1 MSDRK
6 IDVTLAY
13 RDQFS
18 AGFRSSVELL
28 SRGTREAQKAW
39 KSVKQAGDSISGL
52 GSKLTASV
60 TVPVAALGA
69 AGVKNFGSVDKQLRL
84 VQATMGSTAE
94 EAATLEA
101 SIKTA
106 ASASVFSMQDSADA
120 TLNFARQGFKAA
132 EAADMLTPAL
142 DLAAGTATDLST
154 VTGGL
159 GNTMKAFGASS
170 SEAAHYADMMAKAQA
185 QANTDVTGLFDAMSV
200 AGATANTVGWNFADL
215 ATLTGVFGDK
225 SISASEGATA
235 LNTGLMRMASG
246 SSREAM
252 KELGIEVFNTNGTM
266 KSMPETIGALQ
277 KGFADLS
284 AQEQL
289 AAASSIFGKNQA
301 AKWLTLI
308 NGPGVESLENMK
320 SSIEGATGA
329 AHEMSDALMGGVGGS
344 IEKLKST
351 FDVTTYTVGKLVGET
366 LQPLIEKV
374 TELLDRFNNLDEE
387 QQQQIVKWAM
397 IAAAAGPALMVF
409 GKIVSTVG
417 SVGMTMSKLVGTAS
431 KLYKGFHTLTAGA
444 KAVHVGMGLILSP
457 AGLVIAAVAA
467 VAVVVAA
474 VVTHFD
480 TFKKTIAHFS
490 PVFQHMQE
498 SLARLRERFA
508 PILKVV
514 TEVGKAMWDV
524 FGNAVAAALG
534 VAVAAASAIIDDIV
548 GVINGI
554 IRAASGVVEFL
565 TGVFTGD
572 WDKAWHGLQEI
583 FSGVWEMITAP
594 VNAFL
599 GLLEKVIDGINRVAS
614 SASSLGGG
622 VTIAGLPDNARD
634 GLNAVARGA
643 SMGRR
648 AYGGIPM
655 RARGD
660 HNFGGG
666 LVQVHERGG
675 EIIDLPHGTR
685 IYPHDRS
692 VEMARREGGGV
703 SIPKIADQIVIREDA
718 DIDRI
723 GEAIARALSRAG
735 SNRGI
740 A

>member
-18 AGFRSSVELL
+18 AGFRSSMELL

-106 ASASVFSMQDSADA
+106 ASASVFSMQDAADA
-120 TLNFARQGFKAA
+120 SLNYARQGFNAA
-132 EAADMLTPAL
+132 EAAQMLTPAL

-159 GNTMKAFGASS
+159 GNTMKAFGASAD
-170 SEAAHYADMMAKAQA
+170 EAAHYADMMAKAQA
-185 QANTDVTGLFDAMSV
+185 QANTDVTGLFDAMGV
-200 AGATANTVGWNFADL
+200 AGSTAKTVGWSFSDL

-246 SSREAM
+246 SAREKM
-252 KELGIEVFNTNGTM
+252 KELGIEVFDAHGKM
-266 KSMPETIGALQ
+266 KPMPATIGELQ
-277 KGFADLS
+277 KAFAGLS
-284 AQEQL
+284 DQEQL
-289 AAASSIFGKNQA
+289 AAASSVFGKNQA
-301 AKWLTLI
+301 AKWLALI

-320 SSIEGATGA
+320 ASIEGATGA

-351 FDVTTYTVGKLVGET
+351 FDITTYTVGKLVGET

-374 TELLDRFNNLDEE
+374 TELLDQFNNLGEE

-417 SVGMTMSKLVGTAS
+417 SVGMTVSKLVGTAS
-431 KLYKGFHTLTAGA
+431 KLYKGFQALTAGA
-444 KAVHVGMGLILSP
+444 KAVHVGMSLILSP

-474 VVTHFD
+474 VATHFD
-480 TFKKTIAHFS
+480 TFKKTLAHFS
-490 PVFQHMQE
+490 PVFQRMQE
-498 SLARLRERFA
+498 SLARLRERFE

-514 TEVGKAMWDV
+514 TEVGKVIWDV
-524 FGNAVAAALG
+524 FGEGLGIIFGTAAAAVASYIGYIADTISSLILAG
-534 VAVAAASAIIDDIV
+534 Q
-548 GVINGI
+548 
-554 IRAASGVVEFL
+554 GVVEFL

-572 WDKAWHGLQEI
+572 WDKAWNGLKKI
-583 FSGVWEMITAP
+583 FQGAWGYITAP
-594 VNAFL
+594 VEAFIGML
-599 GLLEKVIDGINRVAS
+599 DRVVAGIEKVIGKAS
-614 SASSLGGG
+614 SVNSVALS
-622 VTIAGLPDNARD
+622 LPDNARD
-634 GLNAVARGA
+634 GLNAVSRGVPIARRG
-643 SMGRR
+643 
-648 AYGGIPM
+648 YGGVPM

-660 HNFGGG
+660 HNFLGG

-703 SIPKIADQIVIREDA
+703 TIPKIADQIIIREDA

>member
-1 MSDRK
+1 MSDKK
-6 IDVTLAY
+6 IDVTLRY

-18 AGFRSSVELL
+18 AGFQASIALL
-28 SRGTREAQKAW
+28 SKGTKEAQKAW
-39 KSVKQAGDSISGL
+39 KSVQQTGDSIAKVG
-52 GSKLTASV
+52 GSITKTISV
-60 TVPVAALGA
+60 PIAAMGA
-69 AGVKNFGSVDKQLRL
+69 AGVKNFSSVDKQLRL

-94 EAATLEA
+94 EAAQLEK
-101 SIKTA
+101 SIKTS
-106 ASASVFSMQDSADA
+106 ASNSVFSMQDSADA

-154 VTGGL
+154 VTSGL

-170 SEAAHYADMMAKAQA
+170 SEAAHYTDMMAKAQA

-277 KGFADLS
+277 KGFAGLS

-308 NGPGVESLENMK
+308 NGPGVESLESMK
-320 SSIEGATGA
+320 LSIEGATGA
-329 AHEMSDALMGGVGGS
+329 SHDMAEALLSGPGGS
-344 IEKLKST
+344 IEKLKSSI
-351 FDVTTYTVGKLVGET
+351 DVLTYSIGDLLSKYVQPVIDKANELVT
-366 LQPLIEKV
+366 A
-374 TELLDRFNNLDEE
+374 FNEMDPA
-387 QQQQIVKWAM
+387 QQEQIVKWGL
-397 IAAAAGPALMVF
+397 IAAAVGPTIMVF
-409 GKIVSTVG
+409 GKLVSTVG
-417 SVGMTMSKLVGTAS
+417 TVGLAVSKAVGTANR
-431 KLYKGFHTLTAGA
+431 LYKGFKALSAGA
-444 KAVHVGMGLILSP
+444 KVAQVGLAGLMSP
-457 AGLVIAAVAA
+457 AAVVIAVIAAVAL
-467 VAVVVAA
+467 VVAA

-480 TFKKTIAHFS
+480 TFKKTLAHFS

-498 SLARLRERFA
+498 SLARLRERFE
-508 PILKVV
+508 PILQVV
-514 TEVGKAMWDV
+514 IEVGKVVWDV
-524 FGNAVAAALG
+524 FGEGLGIIFGTAAAV
-534 VAVAAASAIIDDIV
+534 VASYIDYIAKTIDSLILA
-548 GVINGI
+548 GQ
-554 IRAASGVVEFL
+554 GVVDFL

-572 WDKAWHGLQEI
+572 WDKAWNGLKEI
-583 FSGVWEMITAP
+583 FQGAWGYITAP
-594 VNAFL
+594 VEAFI
-599 GLLEKVIDGINRVAS
+599 GLLDRVVAGIEKVIGKAAS
-614 SASSLGGG
+614 VNPVSLS
-622 VTIAGLPDNARD
+622 LPDNARD
-634 GLNAVARGA
+634 GLNAVSRGVPIARRG
-643 SMGRR
+643 
-648 AYGGIPM
+648 YGGVPM

-660 HNFGGG
+660 ANFFGG

-685 IYPHDRS
+685 IYPHDQS
-692 VEMARREGGGV
+692 VAMARREGGGV
-703 SIPKIADQIVIREDA
+703 TIPKIADQIIVREDA

-723 GEAIARALSRAG
+723 GEAIARALARAG
-735 SNRGI
+735 KNRGTV
-740 A
+740 

>member
-1 MSDRK
+1 MSDKK
-6 IDVTLAY
+6 IDVTLRY

-18 AGFRSSVELL
+18 AGFQASIALL
-28 SRGTREAQKAW
+28 SKGTKEAQKAW
-39 KSVKQAGDSISGL
+39 KSVKQTGDSITKVG
-52 GSKLTASV
+52 GNITK
-60 TVPVAALGA
+60 TVSAPLAAMGA
-69 AGVKNFGSVDKQLRL
+69 AGVKNFSSVDKQLRL
-84 VQATMGSTAE
+84 VKATMRSTDV
-94 EAATLEA
+94 EAAQLEK
-101 SIKTA
+101 SIKT
-106 ASASVFSMQDSADA
+106 SASKSVFNMQDSADA

-154 VTGGL
+154 VTSGL

-170 SEAAHYADMMAKAQA
+170 GEAAHYADMMAKAQA

-277 KGFADLS
+277 KGFAGLS

-329 AHEMSDALMGGVGGS
+329 SHDMAEALLSGPGGS
-344 IEKLKST
+344 IEKLKSSI
-351 FDVTTYTVGKLVGET
+351 DVLTYSIGDLLSKYVQPVIDKANELVT
-366 LQPLIEKV
+366 A
-374 TELLDRFNNLDEE
+374 FNEMDPA
-387 QQQQIVKWAM
+387 QQEQIVKWGL
-397 IAAAAGPALMVF
+397 IAAAVGPTIMVF
-409 GKIVSTVG
+409 GKLVSTVG
-417 SVGMTMSKLVGTAS
+417 TVGLAVSKAVGTADR
-431 KLYKGFHTLTAGA
+431 LYKGFKALSAGA
-444 KAVHVGMGLILSP
+444 KVAQVGLAGLMSP
-457 AGLVIAAVAA
+457 AAVVIAVIAAVAL
-467 VAVVVAA
+467 VVAA

-480 TFKKTIAHFS
+480 TFKKTLAHFS

-498 SLARLRERFA
+498 SLARLRERFE
-508 PILKVV
+508 PILQVV
-514 TEVGKAMWDV
+514 IEVGKVVWDV
-524 FGNAVAAALG
+524 FGEGLGIIFGTAAAV
-534 VAVAAASAIIDDIV
+534 VASYIDYIAKTIDSLILA
-548 GVINGI
+548 GQ
-554 IRAASGVVEFL
+554 GVVDFL

-572 WDKAWHGLQEI
+572 WDKAWNGLKEI
-583 FSGVWEMITAP
+583 FQGAWGYITAP
-594 VNAFL
+594 VEAFI
-599 GLLEKVIDGINRVAS
+599 GLLDRVVAGIEKVIGKAAS
-614 SASSLGGG
+614 VNSVSLS
-622 VTIAGLPDNARD
+622 LPDNARD
-634 GLNAVARGA
+634 GLNAVSRGVPIARRG
-643 SMGRR
+643 
-648 AYGGIPM
+648 YGGVPM

-660 HNFGGG
+660 ANFFGG

-685 IYPHDRS
+685 IYPHDQS
-692 VEMARREGGGV
+692 VAMARREGGGV
-703 SIPKIADQIVIREDA
+703 TIPKIADQIIVREDA

-723 GEAIARALSRAG
+723 GEAIARALARAG
-735 SNRGI
+735 QNRGT

>member
-1 MSDRK
+1 MSDKK
-6 IDVTLAY
+6 IDVTLRY

-18 AGFRSSVELL
+18 AGFQASIALL
-28 SRGTREAQKAW
+28 SKGTKEAQKAW
-39 KSVKQAGDSISGL
+39 KSVQQTGDSIAKVG
-52 GSKLTASV
+52 GSITKTISV
-60 TVPVAALGA
+60 PIAAMGA
-69 AGVKNFGSVDKQLRL
+69 AGVKNFSSVDKQLRL

-94 EAATLEA
+94 EAAQLEK
-101 SIKTA
+101 SIKTS
-106 ASASVFSMQDSADA
+106 ASNSVFSMQDSADA

-159 GNTMKAFGASS
+159 GNTMKAFSASS
-170 SEAAHYADMMAKAQA
+170 GEAAHYADMMAKAQA

-277 KGFADLS
+277 KGFAGLS

-329 AHEMSDALMGGVGGS
+329 SHDMAEALLSGPGGS
-344 IEKLKST
+344 IEKLKSSI
-351 FDVTTYTVGKLVGET
+351 DVLTYSIGDLLSKYVQPVIDKANELVT
-366 LQPLIEKV
+366 A
-374 TELLDRFNNLDEE
+374 FNEMDPA
-387 QQQQIVKWAM
+387 QQEQIVKWGL
-397 IAAAAGPALMVF
+397 IAAAVGPTIMVF
-409 GKIVSTVG
+409 GKLVSTVG
-417 SVGMTMSKLVGTAS
+417 TVGLAVSKAVGTANR
-431 KLYKGFHTLTAGA
+431 LYKGFKALSAGA
-444 KAVHVGMGLILSP
+444 KVAQVGLAGLMSP
-457 AGLVIAAVAA
+457 AAVVIAVIAAVAL
-467 VAVVVAA
+467 VVAA

-480 TFKKTIAHFS
+480 TFKKTLAHFS

-498 SLARLRERFA
+498 SLARLRERFE

-514 TEVGKAMWDV
+514 MEVGKVVWDV
-524 FGNAVAAALG
+524 FGEGLGIIFGTAAAV
-534 VAVAAASAIIDDIV
+534 VASYIDYIAKTIDSLILA
-548 GVINGI
+548 GQ
-554 IRAASGVVEFL
+554 GVVDFI

-572 WDKAWHGLQEI
+572 WDKAWNGLKEI
-583 FSGVWEMITAP
+583 FQGAWGYITAP
-594 VNAFL
+594 VEAFI
-599 GLLEKVIDGINRVAS
+599 GLLDRVVAGIEKVIGKAAS
-614 SASSLGGG
+614 VDSVSLS
-622 VTIAGLPDNARD
+622 LPDNARD
-634 GLNAVARGA
+634 GLNAVSRGVPIARRG
-643 SMGRR
+643 
-648 AYGGIPM
+648 YGGVPM

-660 HNFGGG
+660 ANFFGG

-685 IYPHDRS
+685 IYPHDQS
-692 VEMARREGGGV
+692 VAMARREGGGV
-703 SIPKIADQIVIREDA
+703 TIPKIADQIIVREDA

-723 GEAIARALSRAG
+723 GEAIARALARAG
-735 SNRGI
+735 KNRG
-740 A
+740 AV

>member
-1 MSDRK
+1 MSDKK
-6 IDVTLAY
+6 IDVTLRY

-18 AGFRSSVELL
+18 AGVQASIALL
-28 SRGTREAQKAW
+28 SKGTKEAQKAW
-39 KSVKQAGDSISGL
+39 KSVQQTGDSIAKVG
-52 GSKLTASV
+52 GSITKTISV
-60 TVPVAALGA
+60 PIAAMGA
-69 AGVKNFGSVDKQLRL
+69 AGVKNFSSVDKQLRL

-94 EAATLEA
+94 EAAQLEK
-101 SIKTA
+101 SIKTS
-106 ASASVFSMQDSADA
+106 ASNSVFSMQDSADA

-154 VTGGL
+154 VTSGL

-170 SEAAHYADMMAKAQA
+170 SEAAHYTDMMAKAQA
-185 QANTDVTGLFDAMSV
+185 QANTDVVGLFDAMSV

-277 KGFADLS
+277 KGFAGLS

-308 NGPGVESLENMK
+308 NGPGVESLESMK

-329 AHEMSDALMGGVGGS
+329 SHDMAEALLSGPGGS
-344 IEKLKST
+344 IEKLKSSI
-351 FDVTTYTVGKLVGET
+351 DVLTYSVGDLLSKYVQPVIDKANELVT
-366 LQPLIEKV
+366 A
-374 TELLDRFNNLDEE
+374 FNEMDPA
-387 QQQQIVKWAM
+387 QQEQIVKWGL
-397 IAAAAGPALMVF
+397 IAAAVGPTIMVF
-409 GKIVSTVG
+409 GKLVSTVG
-417 SVGMTMSKLVGTAS
+417 TVGLVVSKAVGTANR
-431 KLYKGFHTLTAGA
+431 LYKGFKTLSAGA
-444 KAVHVGMGLILSP
+444 KVAQVGLAGLMSP
-457 AGLVIAAVAA
+457 AAVVIAVIAAVAL
-467 VAVVVAA
+467 VVAA
-474 VVTHFD
+474 VITHFD
-480 TFKKTIAHFS
+480 TFKKTLAHFS

-498 SLARLRERFA
+498 SLARLRERFE

-514 TEVGKAMWDV
+514 TEVGKVVWDV
-524 FGNAVAAALG
+524 FGEALGIIFGVAAA
-534 VAVAAASAIIDDIV
+534 AVASYIDYMAAKVSALILAGQ
-548 GVINGI
+548 GVLD
-554 IRAASGVVEFL
+554 FL

-583 FSGVWEMITAP
+583 FTGAWEYIVAP
-594 VNAFL
+594 VNAFI
-599 GLLEKVIDGINRVAS
+599 GLLDKVIAGIDRVIGKAS
-614 SASSLGGG
+614 SVNSVSLS
-622 VTIAGLPDNARD
+622 LPDNARD
-634 GLNAVARGA
+634 GLNAVSRGVPIARRG
-643 SMGRR
+643 
-648 AYGGIPM
+648 YGGVPM

-660 HNFGGG
+660 ANFLGG

-685 IYPHDRS
+685 IYPHDQS
-692 VEMARREGGGV
+692 VAMARSEGGGV
-703 SIPKIADQIVIREDA
+703 TIPKIADQIIVREDA

-723 GEAIARALSRAG
+723 GEAIARALARAG
-735 SNRGI
+735 KNRGTV
-740 A
+740 

>member
-1 MSDRK
+1 MSDKK
-6 IDVTLAY
+6 IDVTLRY

-18 AGFRSSVELL
+18 AGFQASIALL
-28 SRGTREAQKAW
+28 SKGTREAQKAW
-39 KSVKQAGDSISGL
+39 KSVQQTGDSIAKVG
-52 GSKLTASV
+52 GSITKTISV
-60 TVPVAALGA
+60 PIAAMGA
-69 AGVKNFGSVDKQLRL
+69 AGVKNFSSVDKQLRL

-94 EAATLEA
+94 EAAQLEK
-101 SIKTA
+101 SIKTS
-106 ASASVFSMQDSADA
+106 ASNSVFSMQDSADA

-154 VTGGL
+154 VTSGL

-170 SEAAHYADMMAKAQA
+170 SEAAHYTDMMAKAQA

-277 KGFADLS
+277 KGFAGLS

-308 NGPGVESLENMK
+308 NGPGVESLESMK

-329 AHEMSDALMGGVGGS
+329 SHDMGGS
-344 IEKLKST
+344 IEKLKSSI
-351 FDVTTYTVGKLVGET
+351 DVLTYSVGDLLSKYVQPVIDKANELVT
-366 LQPLIEKV
+366 A
-374 TELLDRFNNLDEE
+374 FNEMDPA
-387 QQQQIVKWAM
+387 QQEQIVKWGL
-397 IAAAAGPALMVF
+397 IAAAVGPTIMVF
-409 GKIVSTVG
+409 GKLVSTVG
-417 SVGMTMSKLVGTAS
+417 TVGLAVSKAVGTANR
-431 KLYKGFHTLTAGA
+431 LYKGFKALSAGA
-444 KAVHVGMGLILSP
+444 KVAQVGLAGLMSP
-457 AGLVIAAVAA
+457 AGVVIAVIAAVAL
-467 VAVVVAA
+467 VVAA

-480 TFKKTIAHFS
+480 TFKKTLAVMS

-498 SLARLRERFA
+498 SLARLRERFE

-514 TEVGKAMWDV
+514 TEVGKVVWDV
-524 FGNAVAAALG
+524 FGNAVAMALG
-534 VAVAAASAIIDDIV
+534 VAAAAAAAIIDDIA
-548 GVINGI
+548 GVIGGI
-554 IRAASGVVEFL
+554 IRAAQGVIDFL

-572 WDKAWHGLQEI
+572 WDKAWHGLKEI
-583 FSGVWEMITAP
+583 FAGAWEAITAP
-594 VNAFL
+594 VNAFI
-599 GLLEKVIDGINRVAS
+599 GLLDKVIAGIDRVIGKAS
-614 SASSLGGG
+614 SVNSVSLS
-622 VTIAGLPDNARD
+622 LPDNARD
-634 GLNAVARGA
+634 GLNAVSRGMPIARRG
-643 SMGRR
+643 
-648 AYGGIPM
+648 YGGVPM

-660 HNFGGG
+660 ANFFGG

-685 IYPHDRS
+685 IYPHDQS
-692 VEMARREGGGV
+692 VSMARREGGGV
-703 SIPKIADQIVIREDA
+703 TIPKIADQIIVREDA

-723 GEAIARALSRAG
+723 GEAIARALARAG
-735 SNRGI
+735 QNRGT

>member
-1 MSDRK
+1 MSDKK
-6 IDVTLAY
+6 IDVTLRY

-18 AGFRSSVELL
+18 AGFQASIALL
-28 SRGTREAQKAW
+28 SKGTKEAQKAW
-39 KSVKQAGDSISGL
+39 KSVKQTGDSIAKVG
-52 GSKLTASV
+52 GSITKTISV
-60 TVPVAALGA
+60 PIAAMGA
-69 AGVKNFGSVDKQLRL
+69 AGVKNFSSVDKQLRL

-94 EAATLEA
+94 EAAQLEK
-101 SIKTA
+101 SIKTS
-106 ASASVFSMQDSADA
+106 ASNSVFSMQDSADA

-170 SEAAHYADMMAKAQA
+170 GEAAHYADMMAKAQA

-277 KGFADLS
+277 KGFAGLS

-329 AHEMSDALMGGVGGS
+329 SHDMAEALLSGPGGS
-344 IEKLKST
+344 IEKLKSSI
-351 FDVTTYTVGKLVGET
+351 DVLTYTIGDLLSKYV
-366 LQPLIEKV
+366 QPVIDKAIEMV
-374 TELLDRFNNLDEE
+374 TAFNEMDPA
-387 QQQQIVKWAM
+387 QQEQIVKWGL
-397 IAAAAGPALMVF
+397 IAAAVGPTIMVF
-409 GKIVSTVG
+409 GKLVSTVG
-417 SVGMTMSKLVGTAS
+417 TVGLAVSKAVGTANR
-431 KLYKGFHTLTAGA
+431 LYKGFKALSAGA
-444 KAVHVGMGLILSP
+444 KVAQVGLAGLMSP
-457 AGLVIAAVAA
+457 AAVVIAVIAAVAL
-467 VAVVVAA
+467 VVAA

-480 TFKKTIAHFS
+480 TFKKTLAHFS

-498 SLARLRERFA
+498 SLARLRERFE
-508 PILKVV
+508 PILQVV
-514 TEVGKAMWDV
+514 MEVGKVVWDV
-524 FGNAVAAALG
+524 FGEGLGIIFGTAAAV
-534 VAVAAASAIIDDIV
+534 VASYIDYIAKTIDSLILA
-548 GVINGI
+548 GQ
-554 IRAASGVVEFL
+554 GVVDFL

-572 WDKAWHGLQEI
+572 WDKAWNGLKEI
-583 FSGVWEMITAP
+583 FQGAWGYITAP
-594 VNAFL
+594 VEAFI
-599 GLLEKVIDGINRVAS
+599 GLLDRVVAGIEKVIGKAAS
-614 SASSLGGG
+614 VNSVSLS
-622 VTIAGLPDNARD
+622 LPDNARD
-634 GLNAVARGA
+634 GLNAVSRGVPIARRG
-643 SMGRR
+643 
-648 AYGGIPM
+648 YGGVPM

-660 HNFGGG
+660 ANFFGG

-685 IYPHDRS
+685 IYPHDQS
-692 VEMARREGGGV
+692 VAMARREGGGV
-703 SIPKIADQIVIREDA
+703 TIPKIADQIIVREDA

-723 GEAIARALSRAG
+723 GEAIARALARAEKNKG
-735 SNRGI
+735 G
-740 A
+740 

>member
-1 MSDRK
+1 MSDKK
-6 IDVTLAY
+6 IDVTLRY

-18 AGFRSSVELL
+18 AGFQASIALL
-28 SRGTREAQKAW
+28 SKGTKEAQKAW
-39 KSVKQAGDSISGL
+39 KSVQQTGDSIAKVG
-52 GSKLTASV
+52 GSITKTISV
-60 TVPVAALGA
+60 PIAAMGA
-69 AGVKNFGSVDKQLRL
+69 AGVKNFSSVDKQLRL

-94 EAATLEA
+94 EAAQLEK
-101 SIKTA
+101 SIKTS
-106 ASASVFSMQDSADA
+106 ASNSVFSMQDSADA

-154 VTGGL
+154 VTSGL

-170 SEAAHYADMMAKAQA
+170 SEAAHYTDMMAKAQA

-277 KGFADLS
+277 KGFAGLS

-308 NGPGVESLENMK
+308 NGPGVESLESMK
-320 SSIEGATGA
+320 LSIEGATGA
-329 AHEMSDALMGGVGGS
+329 SHDMAEALLSGPGGS
-344 IEKLKST
+344 IEKLKSSI
-351 FDVTTYTVGKLVGET
+351 DVLTYSIGDLLSKYVQPVIDKANELVT
-366 LQPLIEKV
+366 A
-374 TELLDRFNNLDEE
+374 FNEMDPA
-387 QQQQIVKWAM
+387 QQEQIVKWGL
-397 IAAAAGPALMVF
+397 IAAAVGPTIMVF
-409 GKIVSTVG
+409 GKLVSTVG
-417 SVGMTMSKLVGTAS
+417 TVGLAVSKAVGTANR
-431 KLYKGFHTLTAGA
+431 LYKGFKALSAGA
-444 KAVHVGMGLILSP
+444 KVAQVGLAGLMSP
-457 AGLVIAAVAA
+457 AAVVIAVIAAVAL
-467 VAVVVAA
+467 VVAA

-480 TFKKTIAHFS
+480 TFKKTLAHFS

-498 SLARLRERFA
+498 SLARLRERFE
-508 PILKVV
+508 PILQVV
-514 TEVGKAMWDV
+514 IEVGKVVWDV
-524 FGNAVAAALG
+524 FGEGLGIIFGTAAAV
-534 VAVAAASAIIDDIV
+534 VASYIDYIAKTIDSLILA
-548 GVINGI
+548 GQ
-554 IRAASGVVEFL
+554 GVVDFL

-572 WDKAWHGLQEI
+572 WDKAWNGLKEI
-583 FSGVWEMITAP
+583 FQGAWGYITAP
-594 VNAFL
+594 VEAFI
-599 GLLEKVIDGINRVAS
+599 GLLDRVVAGIEKVIGKAAS
-614 SASSLGGG
+614 VNSVSLS
-622 VTIAGLPDNARD
+622 LPDNARD
-634 GLNAVARGA
+634 GLNAVSRGVPIARRG
-643 SMGRR
+643 
-648 AYGGIPM
+648 YGGVPM

-660 HNFGGG
+660 ANFFGG

-685 IYPHDRS
+685 IYPHDQS
-692 VEMARREGGGV
+692 VAMARREGGGV
-703 SIPKIADQIVIREDA
+703 TIPKIADQIIVREDA

-723 GEAIARALSRAG
+723 GEAIARALARAG
-735 SNRGI
+735 KNRGTV
-740 A
+740 

>member
-1 MSDRK
+1 MSDKK
-6 IDVTLAY
+6 IDVTLRY

-18 AGFRSSVELL
+18 AGFQASIALL
-28 SRGTREAQKAW
+28 SKGTKEAQKAW
-39 KSVKQAGDSISGL
+39 KSVKQTGDSIAKVG
-52 GSKLTASV
+52 GSITKTISV
-60 TVPVAALGA
+60 PIAAMGA
-69 AGVKNFGSVDKQLRL
+69 AGVKNFSSVDKQLRL

-94 EAATLEA
+94 EAAQLEK
-101 SIKTA
+101 SIKTS
-106 ASASVFSMQDSADA
+106 ASNSVFSMQDSADA

-170 SEAAHYADMMAKAQA
+170 GEAAHYADMMAKAQA

-277 KGFADLS
+277 KGFAGLS

-329 AHEMSDALMGGVGGS
+329 SHDMAEALLSGPGGS
-344 IEKLKST
+344 IEKLKSSI
-351 FDVTTYTVGKLVGET
+351 DVLTYTIGDLLSKYV
-366 LQPLIEKV
+366 QPVVDKAIEMV
-374 TELLDRFNNLDEE
+374 TAFNEMDPA
-387 QQQQIVKWAM
+387 QQEQIVKWGL
-397 IAAAAGPALMVF
+397 IAAAVGPTIMVF
-409 GKIVSTVG
+409 GKLVSTVG
-417 SVGMTMSKLVGTAS
+417 TVGLAVSKAVGTANR
-431 KLYKGFHTLTAGA
+431 LYKGFKALSAGA
-444 KAVHVGMGLILSP
+444 KVAQVGLAGLMSP
-457 AGLVIAAVAA
+457 AAVVIAVIAAVAL
-467 VAVVVAA
+467 VVAA

-480 TFKKTIAHFS
+480 TFKKTLAHFS

-498 SLARLRERFA
+498 SLARLRERFE
-508 PILKVV
+508 PILQVV
-514 TEVGKAMWDV
+514 MEVGKVVWDV
-524 FGNAVAAALG
+524 FGEGLGIIFGTAAAV
-534 VAVAAASAIIDDIV
+534 VASYIDYIAKTIDSLILA
-548 GVINGI
+548 GQ
-554 IRAASGVVEFL
+554 GVVDFL

-572 WDKAWHGLQEI
+572 WDKAWNGLKEI
-583 FSGVWEMITAP
+583 FQGAWGYITAP
-594 VNAFL
+594 VEAFI
-599 GLLEKVIDGINRVAS
+599 GLLDRVVAGIEKVIGKAAS
-614 SASSLGGG
+614 VNSVSLS
-622 VTIAGLPDNARD
+622 LPDNARD
-634 GLNAVARGA
+634 GLNAVSRGVPIARRG
-643 SMGRR
+643 
-648 AYGGIPM
+648 YGGVPM

-660 HNFGGG
+660 ANFFGG

-685 IYPHDRS
+685 IYPHDQS
-692 VEMARREGGGV
+692 VAMARREGGGV
-703 SIPKIADQIVIREDA
+703 TIPKIADQIIVREDA

-723 GEAIARALSRAG
+723 GEAIARALARAEKNKG
-735 SNRGI
+735 G
-740 A
+740 

>member
-18 AGFRSSVELL
+18 AGFRSSMELL

-106 ASASVFSMQDSADA
+106 ASASVFSMQDAADA
-120 TLNFARQGFKAA
+120 SLNYARQGFNAA
-132 EAADMLTPAL
+132 EAAQMLTPAL

-159 GNTMKAFGASS
+159 GNTMKAFGASAD
-170 SEAAHYADMMAKAQA
+170 EAAHYADMMAKAQA
-185 QANTDVTGLFDAMSV
+185 QANTDVTGLFDAMGV
-200 AGATANTVGWNFADL
+200 AGSTAKTVGWSFSDL

-246 SSREAM
+246 SAREKM
-252 KELGIEVFNTNGTM
+252 KELGIEVFDAHGKM
-266 KSMPETIGALQ
+266 KSMPATIGELQ
-277 KGFADLS
+277 KAFAGLS
-284 AQEQL
+284 DQEQL

-301 AKWLTLI
+301 AKWLALI

-320 SSIEGATGA
+320 ASIEGATGA

-374 TELLDRFNNLDEE
+374 TELLDQFNNLDEE

-409 GKIVSTVG
+409 GKIVSIIG
-417 SVGMTMSKLVGTAS
+417 SVGMTVSKLVGTAS
-431 KLYKGFHTLTAGA
+431 KLYKGFQTLTAGA
-444 KAVHVGMGLILSP
+444 KAVHVGMSLILSP

-474 VVTHFD
+474 VATHFD
-480 TFKKTIAHFS
+480 TFKKTLAHFS

-498 SLARLRERFA
+498 SLARLRERFE
-508 PILKVV
+508 PILQVV
-514 TEVGKAMWDV
+514 MEVGKVVWDV
-524 FGNAVAAALG
+524 FGEGLGIIFGTAAAV
-534 VAVAAASAIIDDIV
+534 VASYIDYIAQTIDSLILAGQ
-548 GVINGI
+548 GVI
-554 IRAASGVVEFL
+554 EFL

-572 WDKAWHGLQEI
+572 WDKAWSGLQKI
-583 FSGVWEMITAP
+583 FEGAWGYITAP
-594 VNAFL
+594 VEAFIGML
-599 GLLEKVIDGINRVAS
+599 DRVVAGIEKVIGKAS
-614 SASSLGGG
+614 SVNSVALS
-622 VTIAGLPDNARD
+622 LPDNARD
-634 GLNAVARGA
+634 GLDAVSRGVPIARRG
-643 SMGRR
+643 
-648 AYGGIPM
+648 YGGVPM

-660 HNFGGG
+660 HNFIGG

-703 SIPKIADQIVIREDA
+703 TIPKIADQIIIREDA

>member
-1 MSDRK
+1 MSDKK
-6 IDVTLAY
+6 IDVTLRY

-18 AGFRSSVELL
+18 AGFQASIALL
-28 SRGTREAQKAW
+28 SKGTKEAQKAW
-39 KSVKQAGDSISGL
+39 KSVQQTGDSIAKVG
-52 GSKLTASV
+52 GSITKTISV
-60 TVPVAALGA
+60 PIAAMGA
-69 AGVKNFGSVDKQLRL
+69 AGVKNFSSVDKQLRL

-94 EAATLEA
+94 EAAQLEK
-101 SIKTA
+101 SIKTS
-106 ASASVFSMQDSADA
+106 ASNSVFSMQDSADA

-170 SEAAHYADMMAKAQA
+170 GEAAHYADMMAKAQA

-277 KGFADLS
+277 KGFAGLS

-308 NGPGVESLENMK
+308 NGPGVESLESMK
-320 SSIEGATGA
+320 LSIEGATGA
-329 AHEMSDALMGGVGGS
+329 SHDMAEALRSGPGGS
-344 IEKLKST
+344 IEKLKSSI
-351 FDVTTYTVGKLVGET
+351 DVLTYSIGDLLSKYVQPVIDKANELVT
-366 LQPLIEKV
+366 A
-374 TELLDRFNNLDEE
+374 FNEMDPA
-387 QQQQIVKWAM
+387 QQEQIVKWGL
-397 IAAAAGPALMVF
+397 IAAAVGPTIMVF
-409 GKIVSTVG
+409 GKLVSTVG
-417 SVGMTMSKLVGTAS
+417 TVGLAVSKAVGTANR
-431 KLYKGFHTLTAGA
+431 LYKGFKALSAGA
-444 KAVHVGMGLILSP
+444 KVAQVGLAGLMSP
-457 AGLVIAAVAA
+457 AAVVIAVIAAVAL
-467 VAVVVAA
+467 VVAA

-480 TFKKTIAHFS
+480 TFKKTLAHFS

-498 SLARLRERFA
+498 SLARLRERFE
-508 PILKVV
+508 PILQVV
-514 TEVGKAMWDV
+514 IEVGKVVWDV
-524 FGNAVAAALG
+524 FGEGLGIIFGTAAAV
-534 VAVAAASAIIDDIV
+534 VASYIDYIAKTIDSLILA
-548 GVINGI
+548 GQ
-554 IRAASGVVEFL
+554 GVVDFL

-572 WDKAWHGLQEI
+572 WDKAWNGLKEI
-583 FSGVWEMITAP
+583 FQGAWGYITAP
-594 VNAFL
+594 VEAFI
-599 GLLEKVIDGINRVAS
+599 GLLDRVVAGIEKVIGKAAS
-614 SASSLGGG
+614 VNSVSLS
-622 VTIAGLPDNARD
+622 LPDNARD
-634 GLNAVARGA
+634 GLNAVSRGVPIARRG
-643 SMGRR
+643 
-648 AYGGIPM
+648 YGGVPM

-660 HNFGGG
+660 ANFFGG

-685 IYPHDRS
+685 IYPHDQS
-692 VEMARREGGGV
+692 VAMARREGGSV
-703 SIPKIADQIVIREDA
+703 TIPKIADQIIVREDA

-723 GEAIARALSRAG
+723 GEAIARALARAG
-735 SNRGI
+735 KNRGTV
-740 A
+740 

>member
-1 MSDRK
+1 MSDKK
-6 IDVTLAY
+6 IDVTLRY

-18 AGFRSSVELL
+18 AGFQASIALL
-28 SRGTREAQKAW
+28 SKGTKEAQKAW
-39 KSVKQAGDSISGL
+39 KSVQQTGDSIAKVG
-52 GSKLTASV
+52 GSITKTISV
-60 TVPVAALGA
+60 PIAAMGA
-69 AGVKNFGSVDKQLRL
+69 AGVKNFSSVDKQLRL

-94 EAATLEA
+94 EAAQLEK
-101 SIKTA
+101 SIKTS
-106 ASASVFSMQDSADA
+106 ASNSVFSMQDSADA

-154 VTGGL
+154 VTSGL

-170 SEAAHYADMMAKAQA
+170 GEAAHYADMMAKAQA
-185 QANTDVTGLFDAMSV
+185 QANTDVVGLFDAMSV

-277 KGFADLS
+277 KGFAGLS

-329 AHEMSDALMGGVGGS
+329 SHDMAEALLSGPGGS
-344 IEKLKST
+344 IEKLKSSI
-351 FDVTTYTVGKLVGET
+351 DVLTYSIGDLLSKYI
-366 LQPLIEKV
+366 QPVIDKV
-374 TELLDRFNNLDEE
+374 TEMVAAFNEMDPA
-387 QQQQIVKWAM
+387 QQEQIVKWGL
-397 IAAAAGPALMVF
+397 IAAAVGPTIMVF
-409 GKIVSTVG
+409 GKLVSTVG
-417 SVGMTMSKLVGTAS
+417 TVGLAVSKAVGTANR
-431 KLYKGFHTLTAGA
+431 LYKGFKTLSAGA
-444 KAVHVGMGLILSP
+444 KVAQVGLAGLMSP
-457 AGLVIAAVAA
+457 AAVVIAVIAAVAL
-467 VAVVVAA
+467 VVAA

-480 TFKKTIAHFS
+480 TFKKTLAHFS

-498 SLARLRERFA
+498 SLARLRERFE
-508 PILKVV
+508 PILQVV
-514 TEVGKAMWDV
+514 IEVGKVVWDV
-524 FGNAVAAALG
+524 FGEGLGIIFGTAAAV
-534 VAVAAASAIIDDIV
+534 VASYIDYIAKTIDSLILA
-548 GVINGI
+548 GQ
-554 IRAASGVVEFL
+554 GVVDFL

-572 WDKAWHGLQEI
+572 WDKAWNGLKEI
-583 FSGVWEMITAP
+583 FQGAWGYITAP
-594 VNAFL
+594 VEAFI
-599 GLLEKVIDGINRVAS
+599 GLLDRVVAGIEKVIGKAAS
-614 SASSLGGG
+614 VNSVSLS
-622 VTIAGLPDNARD
+622 LPDNARD
-634 GLNAVARGA
+634 GLNAVSRGVPIARRG
-643 SMGRR
+643 
-648 AYGGIPM
+648 YGGVPM

-660 HNFGGG
+660 ANFFGG

-685 IYPHDRS
+685 IYPHDQS
-692 VEMARREGGGV
+692 VAMARREGGGV
-703 SIPKIADQIVIREDA
+703 TIPKIADQIIVREDA

-723 GEAIARALSRAG
+723 GEAIARALARAG
-735 SNRGI
+735 KNRGTL
-740 A
+740 